1 MTRPDVLIVGGGVIG
16 CAVAYELAKERL
28 RVTLL
33 ERDGL
38 CAGAS
43 GANGA
48 LIWPQ
53 AMTRGAALELTLA
66 CARLFPTLGEELGAD
81 IEYRRTGGMV
91 AIETDEQWARMAEY
105 VAGQPAVGLHA
116 ELLDGPEARRREPLL
131 APSLRGA
138 VFAEHGGT
146 INPFRLTLGYA
157 HAARKLGAALVTG
170 TEVHTL
176 LRRRNRIVG
185 VRTGAGDLEAEC
197 VILAGGA
204 WSGALATTAN
214 VRVPVTPRQG
224 MVVVT
229 EPAPFRLRH
238 VLKPIKA
245 DRDMWRFSQPWPHDA
260 PGKPDYD
267 PNLPPGKGMGIAQMA
282 AGNLVIGSTSRFVGM
297 DRAPALAG
305 IRYILDHAVRIAPA
319 VAKLRVLRTWA
330 GLRPYT
336 PDGLPLLGPAPGVDG
351 LVLATGHDGSG
362 IGMSPVSARLVAAAV
377 TKSDPPLP
385 LEPFDPRRFGET
397 VTRRK
402 DTS

>member
-1 MTRPDVLIVGGGVIG
+1 MSRPDVLIVGGGVIG
-16 CAVAYELAKERL
+16 CAVAYELAKDGL
-28 RVTLL
+28 RVMLL
-33 ERDGL
+33 ERAGL

-53 AMTRGAALELTLA
+53 AMHRGVALDLTLA
-66 CARLFPTLGEELGAD
+66 CARLFPTLGDELGAD

-91 AIETDEQWARMAEY
+91 AIETDAQWTQMAEY

-116 ELLDGPEARRREPLL
+116 ELLDGAEARRREPLL
-131 APSLRGA
+131 APDLRGA
-138 VFAEHGGT
+138 VYAEHGGT

-157 HAARKLGAALVTG
+157 HAARQRGATLVTG
-170 TEVHTL
+170 SEVLSL
-176 LRRRNRIVG
+176 LRRGDRIAG
-185 VRTGAGDLEAEC
+185 VTTRTGDLEAET

-204 WSGALATTAN
+204 WSGPLAATAN
-214 VRVPVTPRQG
+214 LRVPVTPRQG

-245 DRDMWRFSQPWPHDA
+245 DTDMWRFSQPWPPDA
-260 PGKPDYD
+260 PGKSGYD
-267 PNLPPGKGMGIAQMA
+267 PNLPPGKGMGMAQTV
-282 AGNLVIGSTSRFVGM
+282 AGNLVIGSTSRFVGL
-297 DRAPALAG
+297 DRAPTLAG
-305 IRYILDHAVRIAPA
+305 IRYVLESARRIAPA
-319 VAKLRVLRTWA
+319 IGQLRMLRTWA
-330 GLRPYT
+330 GFRPYT

-377 TKSDPPLP
+377 TKADPPLP
-385 LEPFDPRRFGET
+385 LEPFDPRRFG
-397 VTRRK
+397 
-402 DTS
+402 DS

>member
-1 MTRPDVLIVGGGVIG
+1 MTHPDVLIVGGGVIG
-16 CAVAYELAKERL
+16 CAVAYELAKEGL

-33 ERDGL
+33 ERAGL

-53 AMTRGAALELTLA
+53 AMHRGVALDLTLA

-91 AIETDEQWARMAEY
+91 AIETDAQWAQMTEY
-105 VAGQPAVGLHA
+105 VAGQPVVGLHA
-116 ELLDGPEARRREPLL
+116 ELLDGAEARRREPLL
-131 APSLRGA
+131 APDLRGA

-157 HAARKLGAALVTG
+157 HAARVRGATLVTG
-170 TEVHTL
+170 TEVLSL
-176 LRRRNRIVG
+176 LRRGDRIAG
-185 VRTGAGDLEAEC
+185 VRTLTGDVESGV

-204 WSGALATTAN
+204 WSGPLAATAN
-214 VRVPVTPRQG
+214 LRVPVTPRQG

-238 VLKPIKA
+238 VLKPIKS
-245 DRDMWRFSQPWPHDA
+245 DRDMWRFSQPWPPDA
-260 PGKPDYD
+260 PGKPGYD
-267 PNLPPGKGMGIAQMA
+267 PNLPPGKGMGMAQTVT
-282 AGNLVIGSTSRFVGM
+282 GNLVIGSTSRFVGL
-297 DRAPALAG
+297 DRSPTLAG
-305 IRYILDHAVRIAPA
+305 IRYVLESARRIAPA
-319 VAKLRVLRTWA
+319 IGQLRMLRTWA
-330 GLRPYT
+330 GFRPYT

-377 TKSDPPLP
+377 TKADPPLP
-385 LEPFDPRRFGET
+385 LEPFDPRRFG
-397 VTRRK
+397 
-402 DTS
+402 DS

>member
-16 CAVAYELAKERL
+16 CAVAYELAKDGL

-33 ERDGL
+33 ERAGL

-53 AMTRGAALELTLA
+53 AMHRDAALDLTLA

-91 AIETDEQWARMAEY
+91 AIETDAQWAQMAEY

-116 ELLDGPEARRREPLL
+116 ELLDGAEARRREPLL
-131 APSLRGA
+131 APDLRGA
-138 VFAEHGGT
+138 VYAEHGGT

-157 HAARKLGAALVTG
+157 HAARVRGATLVTG
-170 TEVHTL
+170 TEVLSL
-176 LRRRNRIVG
+176 LRRGDRIAG
-185 VRTGAGDLEAEC
+185 VTTRTGDLEAET

-204 WSGALATTAN
+204 WSGPLAATAN
-214 VRVPVTPRQG
+214 LRVPVTPRQG

-238 VLKPIKA
+238 VLKPIKS
-245 DRDMWRFSQPWPHDA
+245 DTDMWRFSQPWPPDA
-260 PGKPDYD
+260 SGRPGYD
-267 PNLPPGKGMGIAQMA
+267 PNLPPGKGMGIAQTV
-282 AGNLVIGSTSRFVGM
+282 AGNLVIGSTSRFVGL
-297 DRAPALAG
+297 DRAPTLAG
-305 IRYILDHAVRIAPA
+305 IRYVLESANRIAPA
-319 VAKLRVLRTWA
+319 IGQLRMLRTWA
-330 GLRPYT
+330 GFRPYT
-336 PDGLPLLGPAPGVDG
+336 PDGLPLLGPAPGVNG

-377 TKSDPPLP
+377 TKADPPLP
-385 LEPFDPRRFGET
+385 LEPFDPRRFG
-397 VTRRK
+397 
-402 DTS
+402 DS

>member
-16 CAVAYELAKERL
+16 CAVAYELAKEGL

-33 ERDGL
+33 ERAGL

-53 AMTRGAALELTLA
+53 AMHRGVALDLTLA

-91 AIETDEQWARMAEY
+91 AIETDAQWAQMTEY

-116 ELLDGPEARRREPLL
+116 ELLDGAEARRREPLL
-131 APSLRGA
+131 APDLRGA

-157 HAARKLGAALVTG
+157 HAARVRGATLVTG
-170 TEVHTL
+170 TEVLSL
-176 LRRRNRIVG
+176 LRRGDRIAG
-185 VRTGAGDLEAEC
+185 VRTPTGDVESEV

-204 WSGALATTAN
+204 WSGPLAATAN
-214 VRVPVTPRQG
+214 LRVPVTPRQG

-238 VLKPIKA
+238 VLKPIKS
-245 DRDMWRFSQPWPHDA
+245 DRDMWRFSQPWPPDA
-260 PGKPDYD
+260 PGKPGYD
-267 PNLPPGKGMGIAQMA
+267 PNLPPGKGMGMAQTVT
-282 AGNLVIGSTSRFVGM
+282 GNLVIGSTSRFVGL
-297 DRAPALAG
+297 DRSPTLAG
-305 IRYILDHAVRIAPA
+305 IRYVLESARRIAPA
-319 VAKLRVLRTWA
+319 IGQLRMLRTWA
-330 GLRPYT
+330 GFRPYT

-377 TKSDPPLP
+377 TKADPPLP
-385 LEPFDPRRFGET
+385 LEPFDPRRFG
-397 VTRRK
+397 
-402 DTS
+402 DS

>member
-1 MTRPDVLIVGGGVIG
+1 MSRPDVLIVGGGVIG
-16 CAVAYELAKERL
+16 CAVAYELAKEGL

-33 ERDGL
+33 ERAGL

-53 AMTRGAALELTLA
+53 AMQRGVALDLTVA

-91 AIETDEQWARMAEY
+91 AIETEAQWAQMAEY

-116 ELLDGPEARRREPLL
+116 ELLDGTEARRREPLL
-131 APSLRGA
+131 APDLRGA

-157 HAARKLGAALVTG
+157 HAARGRGATLVTG
-170 TEVHTL
+170 TEVLAL
-176 LRRRNRIVG
+176 LRRGDRIAG
-185 VRTGAGDLEAEC
+185 VRTRAGDMESEL

-204 WSGALATTAN
+204 WSGPLAATAGL
-214 VRVPVTPRQG
+214 RVPVTPRQG

-238 VLKPIKA
+238 VLKPIKS
-245 DRDMWRFSQPWPHDA
+245 DQDMWRFSQPWPPDA
-260 PGKPDYD
+260 PGKPGYD
-267 PNLPPGKGMGIAQMA
+267 PNLPPGKGMGMAQTV
-282 AGNLVIGSTSRFVGM
+282 AGNLVIGSTSRFVGL
-297 DRAPALAG
+297 DRAPTLAG
-305 IRYILDHAVRIAPA
+305 IRYVLDSARRIAPA
-319 VAKLRVLRTWA
+319 IGQLRMLRTWA
-330 GLRPYT
+330 GFRPYT

-351 LVLATGHDGSG
+351 LVLATGHDGAG
-362 IGMSPVSARLVAAAV
+362 IGMSPVSARLVAAVV
-377 TKSDPPLP
+377 TKADPPLP
-385 LEPFDPRRFGET
+385 LLPFDPRRFA
-397 VTRRK
+397 
-402 DTS
+402 DS

>member
-1 MTRPDVLIVGGGVIG
+1 MLIVGGGVIG
-16 CAVAYELAKERL
+16 CAVAYELAKEGL

-33 ERDGL
+33 ERAGL

-53 AMTRGAALELTLA
+53 AMHRGVALDLTLA

-91 AIETDEQWARMAEY
+91 AIETEAQWAQMTEY

-116 ELLDGPEARRREPLL
+116 ELLDGAEACRREPLL
-131 APSLRGA
+131 APDLRGA

-157 HAARKLGAALVTG
+157 HAARVRGATLVTG
-170 TEVHTL
+170 TEVLSL
-176 LRRRNRIVG
+176 LRRGDRIAG
-185 VRTGAGDLEAEC
+185 VRTLTGDVESGV

-204 WSGALATTAN
+204 WSGPLAATAN
-214 VRVPVTPRQG
+214 LRVPVTPRQG

-238 VLKPIKA
+238 VLKPIKS
-245 DRDMWRFSQPWPHDA
+245 DRDMWRFSQPWPPDA
-260 PGKPDYD
+260 PGKPGYD
-267 PNLPPGKGMGIAQMA
+267 PNLPPGKGMGMAQTVT
-282 AGNLVIGSTSRFVGM
+282 GNLVIGSTSRFVGL
-297 DRAPALAG
+297 DRSPTLAG
-305 IRYILDHAVRIAPA
+305 IRHVLESARRIAPA
-319 VAKLRVLRTWA
+319 IGQLRMLRTWA
-330 GLRPYT
+330 GFRPYT

-377 TKSDPPLP
+377 TKADPPLP
-385 LEPFDPRRFGET
+385 LEPFDPRRFA
-397 VTRRK
+397 
-402 DTS
+402 DS

>member
-16 CAVAYELAKERL
+16 CAVAYELAKDGL

-33 ERDGL
+33 ERAGL

-53 AMTRGAALELTLA
+53 AMHRGAALDLTLA

-91 AIETDEQWARMAEY
+91 AIETDAQWAQMAEY

-116 ELLDGPEARRREPLL
+116 ELLDGAEARRREPLL
-131 APSLRGA
+131 APDLRGA
-138 VFAEHGGT
+138 VYAEHGGT

-157 HAARKLGAALVTG
+157 HAARVRGATLVTG
-170 TEVHTL
+170 TEVLSL
-176 LRRRNRIVG
+176 LRRGDRIAG
-185 VRTGAGDLEAEC
+185 VTTRTGDLEAET

-204 WSGALATTAN
+204 WSGPLAATAN
-214 VRVPVTPRQG
+214 LRVPVTPRQG

-229 EPAPFRLRH
+229 EPAPFRLRN
-238 VLKPIKA
+238 VLKPIKS
-245 DRDMWRFSQPWPHDA
+245 DTDMWRFSQPWPPDA
-260 PGKPDYD
+260 PGRPGYD
-267 PNLPPGKGMGIAQMA
+267 PNLPPGKGMGIAQTV
-282 AGNLVIGSTSRFVGM
+282 AGNLVIGSTSRFVGL
-297 DRAPALAG
+297 DRAPTLAG
-305 IRYILDHAVRIAPA
+305 IRYVLESACRIAPA
-319 VAKLRVLRTWA
+319 IGQLRMLRTWA
-330 GLRPYT
+330 GFRPYT
-336 PDGLPLLGPAPGVDG
+336 PDGLPLLGPAPGVNG

-377 TKSDPPLP
+377 TKADPPLP
-385 LEPFDPRRFGET
+385 LEPFDPRRFG
-397 VTRRK
+397 
-402 DTS
+402 DS

>member
-1 MTRPDVLIVGGGVIG
+1 VIG
-16 CAVAYELAKERL
+16 CAVAYELAKEGL

-33 ERDGL
+33 ERAGL

-53 AMTRGAALELTLA
+53 AMHRGVALDLTLA

-91 AIETDEQWARMAEY
+91 AIETEAQWAQMTEY

-116 ELLDGPEARRREPLL
+116 ELLDGAEARRREPLL
-131 APSLRGA
+131 APDLRGA

-157 HAARKLGAALVTG
+157 HAARVRGATLVTG
-170 TEVHTL
+170 TEVLSL
-176 LRRRNRIVG
+176 LRRGDRIAG
-185 VRTGAGDLEAEC
+185 VRTRTGDVESEL

-204 WSGALATTAN
+204 WSGPLAATAN
-214 VRVPVTPRQG
+214 LRVPVTPRQG

-238 VLKPIKA
+238 VLKPIKS
-245 DRDMWRFSQPWPHDA
+245 DRDMWRFSQPWPPDA
-260 PGKPDYD
+260 PGKPGYD
-267 PNLPPGKGMGIAQMA
+267 PNLPPGKGMGMAQTV
-282 AGNLVIGSTSRFVGM
+282 AGNLVIGSTSRFVGL
-297 DRAPALAG
+297 DRAPTLAG
-305 IRYILDHAVRIAPA
+305 IRYVLESARRIAPA
-319 VAKLRVLRTWA
+319 IGQLRMLRTWA
-330 GLRPYT
+330 GFRPYT

-377 TKSDPPLP
+377 TKTDPPLP
-385 LEPFDPRRFGET
+385 LEPFDPRRFG
-397 VTRRK
+397 
-402 DTS
+402 DS

>member
-1 MTRPDVLIVGGGVIG
+1 MTHPDVLIVGGGVIG
-16 CAVAYELAKERL
+16 CAVAYELAKEGL

-33 ERDGL
+33 ERAGL

-53 AMTRGAALELTLA
+53 AMHRGVALDLTLA

-91 AIETDEQWARMAEY
+91 AIETEAQWAQMTEY

-116 ELLDGPEARRREPLL
+116 ELLDGAEARRREPLL
-131 APSLRGA
+131 APDLRGA

-157 HAARKLGAALVTG
+157 HAARVRGATLVTG
-170 TEVHTL
+170 TEVLSL
-176 LRRRNRIVG
+176 LRRGDRIAG
-185 VRTGAGDLEAEC
+185 VRTLTGDVESGV

-204 WSGALATTAN
+204 WSGPLAATAN
-214 VRVPVTPRQG
+214 LRVPVTPRQG

-238 VLKPIKA
+238 VLKPIKS
-245 DRDMWRFSQPWPHDA
+245 DRDMWRFSQPWPPDA
-260 PGKPDYD
+260 PGKPGYD
-267 PNLPPGKGMGIAQMA
+267 PNLPPGKGMGMAQTVT
-282 AGNLVIGSTSRFVGM
+282 GNLVIGSTSRFVGL
-297 DRAPALAG
+297 DRSPTLAG
-305 IRYILDHAVRIAPA
+305 IRYVLESARRIAPA
-319 VAKLRVLRTWA
+319 IGQLRMLRTWA
-330 GLRPYT
+330 GFRPYT
-336 PDGLPLLGPAPGVDG
+336 PDGLPLLGHAPGVDG

-377 TKSDPPLP
+377 TKADPPLP
-385 LEPFDPRRFGET
+385 LEPFDPRRFA
-397 VTRRK
+397 
-402 DTS
+402 DS

>member
-16 CAVAYELAKERL
+16 CAVAYELAKEGL

-33 ERDGL
+33 ERAGL

-53 AMTRGAALELTLA
+53 AMHRGVALDLTLA

-81 IEYRRTGGMV
+81 IEYRQTGGMV
-91 AIETDEQWARMAEY
+91 AIETDAQWAQMTEY

-116 ELLDGPEARRREPLL
+116 ELLDGAEARRREPLL
-131 APSLRGA
+131 APDLRGA

-157 HAARKLGAALVTG
+157 HAARVRGATLVTG
-170 TEVHTL
+170 TEVLSL
-176 LRRRNRIVG
+176 LRRGDRIAG
-185 VRTGAGDLEAEC
+185 VRTLTGDVESEV

-204 WSGALATTAN
+204 WSGPLAATAN
-214 VRVPVTPRQG
+214 LRVPVTPRQG

-238 VLKPIKA
+238 VLKPIKS
-245 DRDMWRFSQPWPHDA
+245 DRDMWRFSQPWPPDA
-260 PGKPDYD
+260 PGKPGYD
-267 PNLPPGKGMGIAQMA
+267 PNLPPGKGMGMAQTVT
-282 AGNLVIGSTSRFVGM
+282 GNLVIGSTSRFVGL
-297 DRAPALAG
+297 DRSPTLAG
-305 IRYILDHAVRIAPA
+305 IRYVLESARRIAPA
-319 VAKLRVLRTWA
+319 IGQLRMLRTWA
-330 GLRPYT
+330 GFRPYT

-377 TKSDPPLP
+377 TKADPPLP
-385 LEPFDPRRFGET
+385 LEPFDPRRFG
-397 VTRRK
+397 
-402 DTS
+402 DS

>member
-91 AIETDEQWARMAEY
+91 AIETDAQWAQMTEY

-116 ELLDGPEARRREPLL
+116 ELLDGAEARRREPLL
-131 APSLRGA
+131 APDLRGA

-157 HAARKLGAALVTG
+157 HAARVRGATLVTG
-170 TEVHTL
+170 TEVLSL
-176 LRRRNRIVG
+176 LRRGDRIAG
-185 VRTGAGDLEAEC
+185 VRTPTGDVESEV

-204 WSGALATTAN
+204 WSGPLAATAN
-214 VRVPVTPRQG
+214 LRVPVTPRQG

-238 VLKPIKA
+238 VLKPIKS
-245 DRDMWRFSQPWPHDA
+245 DRDMWRFSQPWPPDA
-260 PGKPDYD
+260 PGKPGYD
-267 PNLPPGKGMGIAQMA
+267 PNLPPGKGMGVAQTVTR
-282 AGNLVIGSTSRFVGM
+282 NLVIGSTSRFVGL
-297 DRAPALAG
+297 DRSPTLAG
-305 IRYILDHAVRIAPA
+305 IRYVLESARRIAPA
-319 VAKLRVLRTWA
+319 IGQLRMLRTWA
-330 GLRPYT
+330 GFRPYT
-336 PDGLPLLGPAPGVDG
+336 PDGLPLLGPAPGVSG

-377 TKSDPPLP
+377 TKADPPLP
-385 LEPFDPRRFGET
+385 LEPFDPRRFG
-397 VTRRK
+397 
-402 DTS
+402 DS

>member
-1 MTRPDVLIVGGGVIG
+1 MTHPDVLIVGGGVIG
-16 CAVAYELAKERL
+16 CAVAYELAKEGL

-33 ERDGL
+33 ERAGL

-53 AMTRGAALELTLA
+53 AMHRGVALDLTLA
-66 CARLFPTLGEELGAD
+66 CARLFSTLGEELGAD

-91 AIETDEQWARMAEY
+91 AIETEAQWAQMTEY

-116 ELLDGPEARRREPLL
+116 ELLDGAEACRREPLL
-131 APSLRGA
+131 APDLRGA

-157 HAARKLGAALVTG
+157 HAARVRGATLVTG
-170 TEVHTL
+170 TEVLSL
-176 LRRRNRIVG
+176 LRRGDRIAG
-185 VRTGAGDLEAEC
+185 VRTLTGDVESGV

-204 WSGALATTAN
+204 WSGPLAATAN
-214 VRVPVTPRQG
+214 LRVPVTPRQG

-238 VLKPIKA
+238 VLKPIKS
-245 DRDMWRFSQPWPHDA
+245 DRDMWRFSQPWPPDA
-260 PGKPDYD
+260 PGKPGYD
-267 PNLPPGKGMGIAQMA
+267 PNLPPGKGMGMAQTVT
-282 AGNLVIGSTSRFVGM
+282 GNLVIGSTSRFVGL
-297 DRAPALAG
+297 DRSPTLAG
-305 IRYILDHAVRIAPA
+305 IRYVLESARRIAPA
-319 VAKLRVLRTWA
+319 IGQLRMLRTWA
-330 GLRPYT
+330 GFRPYT

-377 TKSDPPLP
+377 TKADPPLP
-385 LEPFDPRRFGET
+385 LEPFDPRRFG
-397 VTRRK
+397 
-402 DTS
+402 DS

>member
-1 MTRPDVLIVGGGVIG
+1 MTHPDVLIVGGGVIG
-16 CAVAYELAKERL
+16 CAVAYELAKEGL

-33 ERDGL
+33 ERAGL

-53 AMTRGAALELTLA
+53 AMHRGVALDLTLA

-91 AIETDEQWARMAEY
+91 AIETDAQWAQMTEY

-116 ELLDGPEARRREPLL
+116 ELLDGAEACRREPLL
-131 APSLRGA
+131 APDLRGA

-157 HAARKLGAALVTG
+157 HAARVRGATLVTG
-170 TEVHTL
+170 TEVLSL
-176 LRRRNRIVG
+176 LRRGDRIAG
-185 VRTGAGDLEAEC
+185 VRTLTGDVESGV

-204 WSGALATTAN
+204 WSGPLAATAN
-214 VRVPVTPRQG
+214 LRVPVTPRQG

-238 VLKPIKA
+238 VLKPIKS
-245 DRDMWRFSQPWPHDA
+245 DRDMWRFSQPWPPDA
-260 PGKPDYD
+260 PGKPGYD
-267 PNLPPGKGMGIAQMA
+267 PNLPPGKGMGMAQTVT
-282 AGNLVIGSTSRFVGM
+282 GNLVIGSTSRFVGL
-297 DRAPALAG
+297 DRSPTLAG
-305 IRYILDHAVRIAPA
+305 IRYVLESARRIAPA
-319 VAKLRVLRTWA
+319 IGQLRMLRTWA
-330 GLRPYT
+330 GFRPYT

-377 TKSDPPLP
+377 TKADPPLP
-385 LEPFDPRRFGET
+385 LEPFDPRRFG
-397 VTRRK
+397 
-402 DTS
+402 DS

>member
-16 CAVAYELAKERL
+16 CAVAYELAKEGL

-33 ERDGL
+33 ERAGL

-53 AMTRGAALELTLA
+53 AMHRGVALDLTLA

-91 AIETDEQWARMAEY
+91 AIETDAQWTQMTEY
-105 VAGQPAVGLHA
+105 VTGQPAVGLHA
-116 ELLDGPEARRREPLL
+116 ELLDGAEARRREPLL
-131 APSLRGA
+131 APDLRGA

-157 HAARKLGAALVTG
+157 HAARVRGATLVTG
-170 TEVHTL
+170 TEVLSL
-176 LRRRNRIVG
+176 LRRGDRIAG
-185 VRTGAGDLEAEC
+185 VRTPTGDVESEV

-204 WSGALATTAN
+204 WSGPLAATAN
-214 VRVPVTPRQG
+214 LRVPVTPRQG

-238 VLKPIKA
+238 VLKPIKS
-245 DRDMWRFSQPWPHDA
+245 DRDMWRFSQPWPPDA
-260 PGKPDYD
+260 PGKPGYD
-267 PNLPPGKGMGIAQMA
+267 PNLPPGKGMGMAQTVT
-282 AGNLVIGSTSRFVGM
+282 GNLVIGSTSRFVGL
-297 DRAPALAG
+297 DRSPTLAG
-305 IRYILDHAVRIAPA
+305 IRYVLESARRIAPA
-319 VAKLRVLRTWA
+319 IGQLRMLRTWA
-330 GLRPYT
+330 GFRPYT
-336 PDGLPLLGPAPGVDG
+336 PDGLPLLGPAPGVSG

-377 TKSDPPLP
+377 TKADPPLP
-385 LEPFDPRRFGET
+385 LEPFDPRRFG
-397 VTRRK
+397 
-402 DTS
+402 DS

>member
-16 CAVAYELAKERL
+16 CAVAYELAKDGL

-33 ERDGL
+33 ERAGL

-53 AMTRGAALELTLA
+53 AMHRGVALDLTLA

-91 AIETDEQWARMAEY
+91 AIETDAQWAQMAEY

-116 ELLDGPEARRREPLL
+116 ELLDGTEARRREPLL
-131 APSLRGA
+131 APDLRGA
-138 VFAEHGGT
+138 VYAEHGGT

-157 HAARKLGAALVTG
+157 HAARVRGATLVTG
-170 TEVHTL
+170 TEVFSL
-176 LRRRNRIVG
+176 LRRGDRITG
-185 VRTGAGDLEAEC
+185 VTTRTGDLEAET

-204 WSGALATTAN
+204 WSGPLAATAN
-214 VRVPVTPRQG
+214 LRVPVTPRQG

-229 EPAPFRLRH
+229 EPAPFRLHH
-238 VLKPIKA
+238 VLKPIKS
-245 DRDMWRFSQPWPHDA
+245 DTDTWRFSQPWPPDA
-260 PGKPDYD
+260 PGRPGYD
-267 PNLPPGKGMGIAQMA
+267 PNLPPGKGMGMAQTV
-282 AGNLVIGSTSRFVGM
+282 AGNLVIGSTSRFVGL
-297 DRAPALAG
+297 DRAPTLAG
-305 IRYILDHAVRIAPA
+305 IRYVLESACRIAPA
-319 VAKLRVLRTWA
+319 IGQLRMLRTWA
-330 GLRPYT
+330 GFRPYT
-336 PDGLPLLGPAPGVDG
+336 PDGLPLLGPAPGVHG

-377 TKSDPPLP
+377 TKVDPPLP
-385 LEPFDPRRFGET
+385 LEPFDPRRFG
-397 VTRRK
+397 
-402 DTS
+402 DS

>member
-16 CAVAYELAKERL
+16 CAVAYELAKEGL

-33 ERDGL
+33 ERAGL

-43 GANGA
+43 GANAA

-53 AMTRGAALELTLA
+53 AMRRDVALDLTLA

-91 AIETDEQWARMAEY
+91 AIETDAQWAQMTEY

-116 ELLDGPEARRREPLL
+116 ELLDGAEARRREPLL
-131 APSLRGA
+131 APDIRGA

-157 HAARKLGAALVTG
+157 HAARVRGATLVTG
-170 TEVHTL
+170 TEALSL
-176 LRRRNRIVG
+176 LRRGDRITG
-185 VRTGAGDLEAEC
+185 VRTLTGDLESEV

-204 WSGALATTAN
+204 WSGPLAATAN
-214 VRVPVTPRQG
+214 LRVPVTPRQG
-224 MVVVT
+224 MMVVT
-229 EPAPFRLRH
+229 EPAPFHLRH
-238 VLKPIKA
+238 VLKPIKS
-245 DRDMWRFSQPWPHDA
+245 DPDMWRFSQPWPPDA
-260 PGKPDYD
+260 PGKPGYD
-267 PNLPPGKGMGIAQMA
+267 PNLPPGKGMGVAQTVTR
-282 AGNLVIGSTSRFVGM
+282 NLVIGSTSRFVGL
-297 DRAPALAG
+297 DRSPTLAG
-305 IRYILDHAVRIAPA
+305 IRYVLESARRIAPA
-319 VAKLRVLRTWA
+319 IGQLRMLRTWA
-330 GLRPYT
+330 GFRPYT

-377 TKSDPPLP
+377 TKADPPLP
-385 LEPFDPRRFGET
+385 LEPFDPRRFG
-397 VTRRK
+397 
-402 DTS
+402 DS

>member
-1 MTRPDVLIVGGGVIG
+1 VTRPDALIVGGGVIG
-16 CAVAYELAKERL
+16 CAVAYELAKEGL
-28 RVTLL
+28 RVSLL
-33 ERDGL
+33 ERAGL

-43 GANGA
+43 GANNA

-53 AMTRGAALELTLA
+53 AMKRGIALELTLA
-66 CARLFPTLGEELGAD
+66 CARVFPTLGEELDAD
-81 IEYRRTGGMV
+81 LEYRRTGGMV
-91 AIETDEQWARMAEY
+91 AIETDQQWTRMAEY

-116 ELLDGPEARRREPLL
+116 ELLDGAEARRREPLL
-131 APSLRGA
+131 APDLRGA

-157 HAARKLGAALVTG
+157 RAARERGATLVTAM
-170 TEVHTL
+170 EVQA
-176 LRRRNRIVG
+176 LRRRGDRIVG
-185 VRTGAGDLEAEC
+185 VRTAAGDLEAEL

-204 WSGALATTAN
+204 WSGALAATAQ

-245 DRDMWRFSQPWPHDA
+245 DQDMWRFSQPWPPDT
-260 PGKPDYD
+260 PGKPGYD
-267 PNLPPGKGMGIAQMA
+267 PNLPPGKGMGLAQTVT
-282 AGNLVIGSTSRFVGM
+282 GNLVIGSTSRFVGL
-297 DRAPALAG
+297 DRGPTPAG
-305 IRYILDHAVRIAPA
+305 IHYILAHARRIAPA
-319 VAKLRVLRTWA
+319 VAQVRVLRSWA

-362 IGMSPVSARLVAAAV
+362 IGMSPVSARLVAAV
-377 TKSDPPLP
+377 ITKTEPPLP
-385 LEPFDPRRFGET
+385 VESFDPRRFG
-397 VTRRK
+397 
-402 DTS
+402 DS